1 MRKGINMDEKIK
13 EYRVKHKKCIW
24 CKYCVY
30 KDWSDLYFANSYF
43 ECTLKDKIINF
54 LYLPRFCKYYTLK
67 EKGKGQ

>member
-13 EYRVKHKKCIW
+13 EYRLKHKKCDY

-30 KDWSDLYFANSYF
+30 RDWSDLYYANSYF

-54 LYLPRFCKYYTLK
+54 LYLPRFCKYYTVR
-67 EKGKGQ
+67 EKK